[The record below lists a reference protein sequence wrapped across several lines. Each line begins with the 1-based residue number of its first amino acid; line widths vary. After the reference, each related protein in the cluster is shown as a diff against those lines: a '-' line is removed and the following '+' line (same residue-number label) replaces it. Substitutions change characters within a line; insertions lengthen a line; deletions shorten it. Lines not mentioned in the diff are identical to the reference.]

1 MNKLDENLFISP
13 FSVSLALAMT
23 LTGARNE
30 TALQLKNLLD
40 LNLKDSEISEIYNE
54 YLTTLD
60 LLNSEISVLNV
71 ANRIY
76 SQSDFKLNLQFEDN
90 LAKNFKS
97 DIKQIDFSNSA
108 DSAET
113 INKWVSNKTNHK
125 INKIIEESSLNSL
138 TRLILINAIYFKS
151 SWKNPF
157 IKELTKY
164 KDFFLSNGLK
174 TKVEMMK
181 IKDKPFRIKANP
193 AGLNA
198 MTCELPYKNNQIS
211 MTIILP
217 NKETSIEK
225 LEKSLTLKHL
235 KEIYSSSIPVSANV
249 QVPKFNITFHSD
261 VIFLNLIEINLNIFK
276 YFIFFKLSEKLKQM
290 GATLPFDSNNA
301 DLTGICDT
309 NEKCQLAIS
318 KVMHQTFISNDENGT
333 EAAAATAVQINYK
346 SFIRPSLE
354 YKCDRPFLFIIHE
367 TIKNGILFIGKFMNN
382 S

>member
-1 MNKLDENLFISP
+1 LNKLDENLFISP

-30 TALQLKNLLD
+30 TAIQLKKLLD

-60 LLNSEISVLNV
+60 VLNSETSILNV

-76 SQSDFKLNLQFEDN
+76 SQNNFKLNQKFENN
-90 LAKNFKS
+90 LVKNFKS
-97 DIKQIDFSNSA
+97 EINQIDFSYSA

-125 INKIIEESSLNSL
+125 INKIIEKSSLNSL
-138 TRLILINAIYFKS
+138 TRLILINAIYFKAN
-151 SWKNPF
+151 WQNPF
-157 IKELTKY
+157 KKELTKN
-164 KDFFLSNGLK
+164 KDFYLSNGLK

-181 IKDKPFRIKANP
+181 IKDKPFKIKINP

-217 NKETSIEK
+217 NKETSIEQ

-249 QVPKFNITFHSD
+249 QVPKFNITFYSD
-261 VIFLNLIEINLNIFK
+261 VIF
-276 YFIFFKLSEKLKQM
+276 
-290 GATLPFDSNNA
+290 
-301 DLTGICDT
+301 
-309 NEKCQLAIS
+309 
-318 KVMHQTFISNDENGT
+318 
-333 EAAAATAVQINYK
+333 
-346 SFIRPSLE
+346 
-354 YKCDRPFLFIIHE
+354 
-367 TIKNGILFIGKFMNN
+367 
-382 S
+382 